1 MWITDIKIALEMLSD
16 YELICCVDSIKDGII
31 TFTDGSK
38 FSISEL
44 VKEYMKDN
52 QRAKARLFFFRCYT
66 SKIK

>member
-16 YELICCVDSIKDGII
+16 YELICKVNSIKDGII

-44 VKEYMKDN
+44 VEEYMKDN
-52 QRAKARLFFFRCYT
+52 
-66 SKIK
+66 

>member
-16 YELICCVDSIKDGII
+16 YELICKVNSIEDGII

-44 VKEYMKDN
+44 VEEYMKDN
-52 QRAKARLFFFRCYT
+52 
-66 SKIK
+66 